1 MSPANPLPEGKR
13 RRAALSPLARGYWRH
28 FHRIRKAIPWKSRA
42 SPGSWRQ
49 NAPPSS
55 SRCAIRCR
63 SRSLMS
69 RCAYARMAS
78 QSLRKSLRPAKP
90 ASKWRP
96 WSPSPWLRSLCTT
109 CLRLLTRASKFARS
123 FWSARAGARAENTG
137 DTIVAPNK
145 FMADNVKLLLV
156 DDNPMV
162 LGMLQ
167 QALSPL
173 AHVTTATDAADAL
186 LKAVDD
192 APDLLLCDYR
202 MPGMDGRQLVEKLKS
217 RPATANFSTL
227 LMASKADIAER
238 LSPQDAA
245 DDYLEKPFYLKD
257 AIRRVKRMIDRIALE
272 KMAKTAPSDGVVR
285 GSLSQMNVIDLMQS
299 LEMGRKS
306 CRLSL
311 SNEGD
316 KCEVFFVEGQ
326 VKHATYGS
334 LVGDEA
340 VFKVLRWTGGSF
352 QLDFEG
358 KTDKETTQLNTQGL
372 LMEGL
377 RLLDES
383 SRDGGAESEPAAA
396 PAQTMQ
402 DPFASAPPAS
412 ASSAQTPSAPA
423 VSSPPSA
430 PAHKH
435 RREEEEDVLLDG

>member
-1 MSPANPLPEGKR
+1 
-13 RRAALSPLARGYWRH
+13 
-28 FHRIRKAIPWKSRA
+28 
-42 SPGSWRQ
+42 
-49 NAPPSS
+49 
-55 SRCAIRCR
+55 
-63 SRSLMS
+63 
-69 RCAYARMAS
+69 
-78 QSLRKSLRPAKP
+78 
-90 ASKWRP
+90 
-96 WSPSPWLRSLCTT
+96 
-109 CLRLLTRASKFARS
+109 
-123 FWSARAGARAENTG
+123 
-137 DTIVAPNK
+137 
-145 FMADNVKLLLV
+145 MADKVKLLLV

-173 AHVTTATDAADAL
+173 AKVTSASDAADAL

-192 APDLLLCDYR
+192 APDLLVCDYR
-202 MPGMDGRQLVEKLKS
+202 MPGMDGRQLVEKLRS
-217 RPATANFSTL
+217 RPATANFSTV

-245 DDYLEKPFYLKD
+245 DDYLEKPFFLKD
-257 AIRRVKRMIDRIALE
+257 ATRRVKRMIDRISLE

-285 GSLSQMNVIDLMQS
+285 GNLSQMNVIDLMQS

-311 SNEGD
+311 SNEGE

-340 VFKVLRWTGGSF
+340 VFKVLRWTGGNF
-352 QLDFEG
+352 ELDFEG
-358 KTDKETTQLNTQGL
+358 KTDKETAQLNTQGL

-383 SRDGGAESEPAAA
+383 QREGGAEPEPAAA
-396 PAQTMQ
+396 APV
-402 DPFASAPPAS
+402 ASAPA
-412 ASSAQTPSAPA
+412 APA
-423 VSSPPSA
+423 APPR
-430 PAHKH
+430 K

>member
-1 MSPANPLPEGKR
+1 
-13 RRAALSPLARGYWRH
+13 
-28 FHRIRKAIPWKSRA
+28 
-42 SPGSWRQ
+42 
-49 NAPPSS
+49 
-55 SRCAIRCR
+55 
-63 SRSLMS
+63 
-69 RCAYARMAS
+69 
-78 QSLRKSLRPAKP
+78 
-90 ASKWRP
+90 
-96 WSPSPWLRSLCTT
+96 
-109 CLRLLTRASKFARS
+109 
-123 FWSARAGARAENTG
+123 
-137 DTIVAPNK
+137 
-145 FMADNVKLLLV
+145 MADNVKLLLV

-257 AIRRVKRMIDRIALE
+257 AVRRVKRMIDRIALE

-340 VFKVLRWTGGSF
+340 VFNVLRWTGGSF

-383 SRDGGAESEPAAA
+383 QRDGGAEPEPAVPPPAETA
-396 PAQTMQ
+396 PA
-402 DPFASAPPAS
+402 AKPAAFGGS
-412 ASSAQTPSAPA
+412 
-423 VSSPPSA
+423 
-430 PAHKH
+430 
-435 RREEEEDVLLDG
+435 RGREEEEDVLLDG